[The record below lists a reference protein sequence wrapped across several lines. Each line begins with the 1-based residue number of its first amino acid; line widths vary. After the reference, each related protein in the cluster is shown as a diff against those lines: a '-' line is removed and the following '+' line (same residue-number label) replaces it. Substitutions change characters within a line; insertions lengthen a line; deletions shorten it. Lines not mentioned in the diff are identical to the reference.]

1 MIKLQIIGYLGNDAE
16 LRETTTGRV
25 ISFNVAHSENFKDSQ
40 GNPQSRTTWVRCS
53 YWVDQIGILPFLV
66 KGKLVYAE
74 GIPSANAYLNKEN
87 QAAASI
93 EMRVIR
99 VELLGGKDSVDET
112 RVQTT
117 SKTVGPTVSP
127 LPKAENA
134 QTPATS
140 VSEPED
146 DLPF

>member
-1 MIKLQIIGYLGNDAE
+1 
-16 LRETTTGRV
+16 
-25 ISFNVAHSENFKDSQ
+25 
-40 GNPQSRTTWVRCS
+40 
-53 YWVDQIGILPFLV
+53 LPFLV
-66 KGKLVYAE
+66 KGRLVYAE
-74 GIPSANAYLNKEN
+74 GIPSANAYMNKEN

-99 VELLGGKDSVDET
+99 VELLGAKDSADEA

-117 SKTVGPTVSP
+117 SQTVRPTESP
-127 LPKAENA
+127 LPNTENI
-134 QTPATS
+134 QTPPTP